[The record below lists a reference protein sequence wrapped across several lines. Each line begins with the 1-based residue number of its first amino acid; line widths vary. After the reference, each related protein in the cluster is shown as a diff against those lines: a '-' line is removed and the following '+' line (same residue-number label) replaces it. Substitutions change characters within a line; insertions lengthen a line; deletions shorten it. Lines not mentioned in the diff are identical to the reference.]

1 MKVNFASILLILI
14 HYGAVAQNNQ
24 MSKEK
29 AGIIYNIITEITKDR
44 EVGPTLVVTNM
55 GYKPVD
61 VVRGIAAGMQIS
73 KDVIEDTIA
82 ANYCRE
88 LIKSNLRRKEIIN
101 FKTFKE
107 INFNNRYQVINSQ
120 FFFLDT
126 AISKTQNKTY
136 IEINDPID
144 GWDVCKLFID
154 DSLISGERYTR
165 FLIPRICIPV
175 FIYSN
180 KKDAESIELYL
191 FRFEMQ
197 YKDEK
202 FETKFLDYK
211 RL

>member
-107 INFNNRYQVINSQ
+107 ISI
-120 FFFLDT
+120 L
-126 AISKTQNKTY
+126 
-136 IEINDPID
+136 
-144 GWDVCKLFID
+144 L
-154 DSLISGERYTR
+154 L
-165 FLIPRICIPV
+165 RI
-175 FIYSN
+175 
-180 KKDAESIELYL
+180 LYK
-191 FRFEMQ
+191 
-197 YKDEK
+197 YN
-202 FETKFLDYK
+202 TKV
-211 RL
+211 